1 MSESQFIFEATADN
15 FQQGV
20 IDNSYKAPV
29 VVDFWAEWCEPCKQL
44 MPILQRIVNE
54 LQGQCILAKV
64 NSETQRE
71 LAQQFQIRSIPTVM
85 IFKNGEVVEKFS
97 GVLPEQSIRN
107 RIEQHRITKADIK
120 RQQGLQAIQSG
131 DTDGAKDLLLEAE
144 QLDTEHLGV
153 QIDLAHL
160 EAMQQDYAAAQKR
173 LNKLKIADREREEVI
188 NLLNKIELEM
198 ATQNAPPL
206 EDLIHTVEQ
215 NPADNLSR
223 YQLATQLINQGEH
236 EAGLQHLLTILQRDR
251 KFQNDGAKKAMLS
264 TFSLL
269 GNEHPLVSEYRRKM
283 FNAMH

>member
-1 MSESQFIFEATADN
+1 MSESQFIFEATAEN

-44 MPILQRIVNE
+44 MPILHTIVDE
-54 LQGQCILAKV
+54 MQGQCVLAKV
-64 NSETQRE
+64 NSETERE

-107 RIEQHRITKADIK
+107 RIEQHRITEADIK
-120 RQQGLQAIQSG
+120 RQQALQAMQSN
-131 DTDGAKDLLLEAE
+131 DIDSAKALLLQAE
-144 QLDTEHLGV
+144 QLDAEHVGI

-160 EAMQQDYAAAQKR
+160 EAKQQDYTAAQTR
-173 LNKLKIADREREEVI
+173 LNKLKIVDREREEVI

-206 EDLIHTVEQ
+206 EELSRIVEQ

-223 YQLATQLINQGEH
+223 YQLATLLINQGEH
-236 EAGLQHLLTILQRDR
+236 QAGLQHLLTILQRDR
-251 KFQNDGAKKAMLS
+251 KFQNDGARKAMLS

-269 GNEHPLVSEYRRKM
+269 GNEHPLVNEYRRKM

>member
-1 MSESQFIFEATADN
+1 MSESQFIFEATAEN

-44 MPILQRIVNE
+44 MPILHKIVDE
-54 LQGQCILAKV
+54 MQGQCVLAKV
-64 NSETQRE
+64 NSETERE

-107 RIEQHRITKADIK
+107 RIEQHRITEADIK
-120 RQQGLQAIQSG
+120 RQQALQAMQSN
-131 DTDGAKDLLLEAE
+131 DIDSAKALLLQAE
-144 QLDTEHLGV
+144 QLDAEHVGI

-160 EAMQQDYAAAQKR
+160 EAKQQDYTAAQTR

-206 EDLIHTVEQ
+206 EELSRMVEQ

-223 YQLATQLINQGEH
+223 YQLATLLINQGEH
-236 EAGLQHLLTILQRDR
+236 ETGLQHLLTILQRDR
-251 KFQNDGAKKAMLS
+251 KFQNDGARKAMLS

-269 GNEHPLVSEYRRKM
+269 GNEHPLVNEYRRKM

>member
-20 IDNSYKAPV
+20 IENSHKAPV

-44 MPILQRIVNE
+44 MPILHKIVE
-54 LQGQCILAKV
+54 EMQGQCILAKV

-97 GVLPEQSIRN
+97 GVLPEQSIRD
-107 RIEQHRITKADIK
+107 RIEKHRITEADIK
-120 RQQGLQAIQSG
+120 RQQGFQAMQSG
-131 DTDGAKDLLLEAE
+131 DIDGAKTLLLQAE
-144 QLDTEHLGV
+144 QLDPEHAGI

-160 EAMQQDYAAAQKR
+160 EAKQQAYAAAQER
-173 LNKLKIADREREEVI
+173 LDKLKIADRERDEVI
-188 NLLNKIELEM
+188 NLLSKIELEM
-198 ATQNAPPL
+198 ATQNAPPQEEL
-206 EDLIHTVEQ
+206 SRLVEQ

-223 YQLATQLINQGEH
+223 YQLATLLINQGEH

-251 KFQNDGAKKAMLS
+251 KFQNDGARKAMLS

-269 GNEHPLVSEYRRKM
+269 GDEHPLVSEYRRKM

>member
-1 MSESQFIFEATADN
+1 MSESQFIFEATAEN

-44 MPILQRIVNE
+44 MPILHTIVDE
-54 LQGQCILAKV
+54 MQGQCVLAKV
-64 NSETQRE
+64 NSETERE

-107 RIEQHRITKADIK
+107 RIEQHRITEADIK
-120 RQQGLQAIQSG
+120 RQQALQAMQSN
-131 DTDGAKDLLLEAE
+131 DIDSAKALLLQAE
-144 QLDTEHLGV
+144 QLDAEHVGI

-160 EAMQQDYAAAQKR
+160 EAKQQDYTAAQTR
-173 LNKLKIADREREEVI
+173 LNKLKIVDREREEVI

-206 EDLIHTVEQ
+206 EELSRMVEQ

-223 YQLATQLINQGEH
+223 YQLATLLINQGEH
-236 EAGLQHLLTILQRDR
+236 QAGLQHLLTILQRDR
-251 KFQNDGAKKAMLS
+251 KFQNDGARKAMLS

-269 GNEHPLVSEYRRKM
+269 GNEHPLVNEYRRKM